1 MNLKYTNIILTVLLA
16 ATVILGGA
24 VIAMFARTSKES
36 EKNSKMLQEMSYDV
50 DNIADEVDRISDTVY
65 DIMEQGC
72 TGSSN
77 PDDPDDPYDPFY
89 LYPDEVDK
97 PVIYLYGDKGGTEAH
112 VELVLHDAKMLTVW
126 PLAYQN
132 ADTYSWDVFAGEDGT
147 IYDKKGIEYSYLF
160 WEAQD
165 YGNYTFDKGF
175 CVAGSD
181 TADFL
186 WTELKEIGLSD
197 KEANE
202 FIVYWL
208 PRMQDN
214 AYNLISFEGLD
225 PSDSYNKDFELKVTD
240 GDGNTADSVL
250 RVMMAWKAVNEP
262 VEIEPQTFNGFERN
276 GFTVV
281 EWGGSEVSR

>member
-1 MNLKYTNIILTVLLA
+1 M
-16 ATVILGGA
+16 
-24 VIAMFARTSKES
+24 
-36 EKNSKMLQEMSYDV
+36 
-50 DNIADEVDRISDTVY
+50 
-65 DIMEQGC
+65 
-72 TGSSN
+72 
-77 PDDPDDPYDPFY
+77 
-89 LYPDEVDK
+89 
-97 PVIYLYGDKGGTEAH
+97 
-112 VELVLHDAKMLTVW
+112 
-126 PLAYQN
+126 
-132 ADTYSWDVFAGEDGT
+132 
-147 IYDKKGIEYSYLF
+147 
-160 WEAQD
+160 
-165 YGNYTFDKGF
+165 
-175 CVAGSD
+175 AGSD